1 MLNMN
6 RREGVP
12 YDGFG
17 SVLEMLR
24 RSDGAFREK
33 ILNNLRRMDPALA
46 RKLEMGLRNSS
57 PAENDSRAALE
68 RSQRAALTRAYG
80 S

>member
-1 MLNMN
+1 M

-12 YDGFG
+12 YDGFA

-33 ILNNLRRMDPALA
+33 ILGNLRRMDPHLA
-46 RKLEMGLRNSS
+46 RRLELGLRNTSQ
-57 PAENDSRAALE
+57 AENDSRAALD
-68 RSQRAALTRAYG
+68 RSQRAALARQYG
-80 S
+80 A